1 MFLRREEKKSQV
13 SVDCRITSEH
23 LKSKSKIKTWRLTK
37 LEARRFQFHVK
48 TQRAFKFTKHQKV
61 KFAMF
66 LDSED
71 FTYYFQRGCET
82 LRPPNEPKS
91 DEKSEAVEPPK
102 NKMGFA
108 KCS

>member
-1 MFLRREEKKSQV
+1 
-13 SVDCRITSEH
+13 
-23 LKSKSKIKTWRLTK
+23 
-37 LEARRFQFHVK
+37 
-48 TQRAFKFTKHQKV
+48 
-61 KFAMF
+61 MF